1 MLAMLLPKHA
11 LVSFDFVAAK
21 LFALH
26 LDRLISAITS
36 AVDFAIPVIAGCPP
50 LNERCHRLRRCFD
63 TVAELLPSC
72 ILSCCLR
79 HDKKEYS
86 EHVAGNLTGRLMSA
100 MGRKPTLDLTH
111 EGSPD

>member
-50 LNERCHRLRRCFD
+50 LNERCHRLRSCFD
-63 TVAELLPSC
+63 TVTELFPSC
-72 ILSCCLR
+72 IISICLR
-79 HDKKEYS
+79 SNQEEYS
-86 EHVAGNLTGRLMSA
+86 KHVRRNLTGRPMSA
-100 MGRKPTLDLTH
+100 MGRLLPWQEWVESGH
-111 EGSPD
+111 